1 LLAAGLDE
9 QDVDRGRVLG
19 LLDEGFVAHRL
30 DDALEQLAY
39 LEVGLADQDCWHGF
53 SLGGRGRIQN
63 AFWYESGM
71 SGMRVLVVDDDSD
84 IRGLLRQLLERSGHL
99 VKEAGDGRE
108 GLRTLHSWRPDL
120 VLLDITMPGLDGY
133 TTLERIREL
142 TDVPVLMLS
151 ARETEIDKVRGLK
164 AGADDYVTKPFGRQ
178 ELLARVE
185 ALLRRRG
192 AARTEIP
199 EAYEDKALFVDFTQR
214 LVRAGGEEVA
224 LTPLEYRLLSAFVRH
239 PNQIL
244 SHEQLLELVWGD
256 EDASREQ
263 VKLYVGYLRRKLG
276 MPDAIESVR
285 GFGYRYR
292 AA

>member
-1 LLAAGLDE
+1 MSGS
-9 QDVDRGRVLG
+9 RVL
-19 LLDEGFVAHRL
+19 
-30 DDALEQLAY
+30 
-39 LEVGLADQDCWHGF
+39 
-53 SLGGRGRIQN
+53 I
-63 AFWYESGM
+63 
-71 SGMRVLVVDDDSD
+71 VDDEAD

-108 GLRTLHSWRPDL
+108 ALRTLHSWRPDL
-120 VLLDITMPGLDGY
+120 VVLDITMPGLDGY

-151 ARETEIDKVRGLK
+151 ARGTEIDKVRGLK

-178 ELLARVE
+178 ELMARVE

-192 AARTEIP
+192 GAPTDIP
-199 EAYEDKALFVDFTQR
+199 EAYEDAALFVDFAQR
-214 LVRAGGEEVA
+214 LVRARGEEVA
-224 LTPLEYRLLSAFVRH
+224 LTPLEYRLLAAFVRH

-263 VKLYVGYLRRKLG
+263 VKLYVGYLRRKLD

>member
-1 LLAAGLDE
+1 MSGE
-9 QDVDRGRVLG
+9 RVL
-19 LLDEGFVAHRL
+19 
-30 DDALEQLAY
+30 
-39 LEVGLADQDCWHGF
+39 
-53 SLGGRGRIQN
+53 I
-63 AFWYESGM
+63 
-71 SGMRVLVVDDDSD
+71 VDDEAD
-84 IRGLLRQLLERSGHL
+84 IRGLLRQLLERSGRL

-108 GLRTLHSWRPDL
+108 ALRTLHTWRPDL
-120 VLLDITMPGLDGY
+120 VVLDIQMPGLDGY
-133 TTLERIREL
+133 TTLERIRDL

-151 ARETEIDKVRGLK
+151 ARGTEIDKVRGLK
-164 AGADDYVTKPFGRQ
+164 AGADDYVTKPFGRA

-192 AARTEIP
+192 GAPTEIP
-199 EAYEDKALFVDFTQR
+199 EAYEDAAVFVDFAQR
-214 LVRAGGEEVA
+214 LVRVHGEEVA

-263 VKLYVGYLRRKLG
+263 VKLYVGYLRRKLA

-292 AA
+292 AP